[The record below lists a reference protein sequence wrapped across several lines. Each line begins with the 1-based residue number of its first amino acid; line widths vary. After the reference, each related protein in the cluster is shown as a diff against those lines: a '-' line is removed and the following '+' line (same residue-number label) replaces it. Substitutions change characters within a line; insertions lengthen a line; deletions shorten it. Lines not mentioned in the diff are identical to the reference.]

1 MKNLFALLLSITV
14 LGCADH
20 ALQDR
25 GTQSLAYQEKHQFEL
40 SFETSEKQIEFSRIE
55 AIVEQFDV
63 QQARYE
69 LYVPEEYTEQGE
81 QILEYM
87 MSLNVRPDWIAQYTQ
102 QQGES
107 IVLVVSQWQS
117 VIDYCRPLT
126 ITKPHPQA
134 GCSVETNRTIQLV
147 NPGTRVN

>member
-1 MKNLFALLLSITV
+1 MRNLFVLLLSITV

-25 GTQSLAYQEKHQFEL
+25 GTQSLAYQEQHQFEL
-40 SFETSEKQIEFSRIE
+40 SFETSEKQIEFSRVE
-55 AIVEQFDV
+55 AIVDQFDI

-69 LYVPEEYTEQGE
+69 LYVPEKYTEQGE

-87 MSLNVRPDWIAQYTQ
+87 KSLNVRPDWIAQYNQ
-102 QQGES
+102 QHGES

>member
-1 MKNLFALLLSITV
+1 MRNLFALLLSISV
-14 LGCADH
+14 VGCADH

-25 GTQSLAYQEKHQFEL
+25 GTQSVAYQEKHQFEL
-40 SFETSEKQIEFSRIE
+40 SFESTDKEIEFARIE
-55 AIVEQFDV
+55 AIIDQFDV
-63 QQARYE
+63 KQARYQ
-69 LYVPEEYTEQGE
+69 LYVPKEHAKQGE
-81 QILEYM
+81 QILQYIK
-87 MSLNVRPDWIAQYTQ
+87 SLNVRPDWIVMHTQ
-102 QQGES
+102 PQGES
-107 IVLVVSQWQS
+107 ILLVVSQWQS

>member
-1 MKNLFALLLSITV
+1 MRNLFALVLSILL

-25 GTQSLAYQEKHQFEL
+25 GTQSLAYQEQHQFAL
-40 SFETSEKQIEFSRIE
+40 SFETVDKQIEFARLE
-55 AIVEQFDV
+55 GIVKQFDA

-69 LYVPEEYTEQGE
+69 LYIPKEYEEQGE
-81 QILEYM
+81 QILEYIK
-87 MSLNVRPDWIAQYTQ
+87 SLNVRPDWIATYTQ
-102 QQGES
+102 QQGKG

>member
-1 MKNLFALLLSITV
+1 MRNLFALVLSISV
-14 LGCADH
+14 FGCADH

-25 GTQSLAYQEKHQFEL
+25 GTQSLAYQEQHQFEL
-40 SFETSEKQIEFSRIE
+40 SFETSEKQIEFSRVE
-55 AIVEQFDV
+55 AIVDQFDV

-69 LYVPEEYTEQGE
+69 LYVPEKYTEQGE

-87 MSLNVRPDWIAQYTQ
+87 KSLNVRPDWIAQYNQ
-102 QQGES
+102 QHGES